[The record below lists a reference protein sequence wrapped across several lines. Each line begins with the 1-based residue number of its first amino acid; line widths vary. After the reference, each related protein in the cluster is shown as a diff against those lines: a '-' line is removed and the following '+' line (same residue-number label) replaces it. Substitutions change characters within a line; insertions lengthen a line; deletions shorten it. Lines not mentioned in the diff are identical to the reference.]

1 MKAYLLF
8 LFSFLTLQSF
18 GQGDSIFSF
27 FSVQQQA
34 NEVALF
40 FTVKGGIQ
48 CSGVRVQ
55 RSVDGMNFT
64 TLYEFPGVCGS
75 PSGDESYLYIDELP
89 EKNRLNYYRLEVGS
103 LNLFSEEKQILFY
116 FYEKGKLQIS
126 PNPCTVCTIRFP
138 NEKREPCEIFVY
150 NYEGRLI
157 YRNITKEN
165 FLSLEN
171 AFQAEGFLHIYVIYK
186 DGKKISGNL
195 ISE

>member
-1 MKAYLLF
+1 MKACLLTLFFF
-8 LFSFLTLQSF
+8 LSLQSF

-27 FSVQQQA
+27 FSVQQQE

-48 CSGVRVQ
+48 CSGVSVQ
-55 RSVDGMNFT
+55 RSVDGINYA

-75 PSGDESYLYIDELP
+75 PSGDESYLYIDKTP
-89 EKNRLNYYRLEVGS
+89 EKNRINYYRLEVGS
-103 LNLFSEEKQILFY
+103 LQWFSEEKQVLFY
-116 FYEKGKLQIS
+116 YYEKGKLQIA
-126 PNPCTVCTIRFP
+126 PNPCRDCTIRFP
-138 NEKREPCEIFVY
+138 NEKRESCEIYVY

-157 YRNITKEN
+157 YRNSTKEN
-165 FLSLEN
+165 FLLLEN
-171 AFQAEGFLHIYVIYK
+171 AFPANGLLHISVVYK

>member
-1 MKAYLLF
+1 
-8 LFSFLTLQSF
+8 
-18 GQGDSIFSF
+18 
-27 FSVQQQA
+27 
-34 NEVALF
+34 
-40 FTVKGGIQ
+40 
-48 CSGVRVQ
+48 
-55 RSVDGMNFT
+55 MNFT